1 MVSDALGGG
10 IRPPAAVTGPLAEHA
25 GGFRR
30 FLVDQGYARGTIGAL
45 MSLTAHVS
53 QWLDDQGLAAGAL
66 GSVAEVQRFFAARRA
81 QGHRARLSPRALT
94 PLLGFLRDQHVILA
108 AAAPAA
114 APAEV
119 VLEEYRDYL
128 RHERGAAAST
138 VVNFAKYAAMF
149 LDMLPGQGLAE
160 ALGALTAADVVRFT
174 AGWASTRS
182 AASGQAM
189 VYALRS
195 LLRFL
200 HAAGYLP
207 RPLAQAVPT
216 VPGWKRVRL
225 PHGVTSQEMAALLA
239 PCDRGS
245 ATGLRDYAIML
256 MLTRLGLRA
265 AEVAGISLS
274 DIDWRQGVLTVRGKG
289 NSVAELPLPAD
300 VGEAMAGY
308 LRYGR
313 VPCRSPGL
321 FLRAR
326 APFTGL
332 GPTGIADVVRRACDR
347 AGLPGFGPH
356 RLRHAVAC
364 HLLRD
369 GASLTEIGQLLRHR
383 DERAT
388 ARYAAVDVDALAE
401 LARPCPQGAAL

>member
-1 MVSDALGGG
+1 MISDARGGG
-10 IRPPAAVTGPLAEHA
+10 IRPPAVVTGPLAEQA
-25 GGFRR
+25 DGFRR
-30 FLVDQGYARGTIGAL
+30 FLVDQGYVRGTIGAL

-53 QWLDDQGLAAGAL
+53 QWLDDQGLAVDAL
-66 GSVAEVQRFFAARRA
+66 GSAAEVERFFAERRA
-81 QGHRARLSPRALT
+81 QGHRARLSPRALA
-94 PLLGFLRDQHVILA
+94 PLLVFLRDRHFIHA

-114 APAEV
+114 TPAEV

-128 RHERGAAAST
+128 RQERGAAAST

-149 LDMLPGQGLAE
+149 LDALPGQGLAE
-160 ALGALTAADVVRFT
+160 ALGALTAADVVRFV

-200 HAAGYLP
+200 HTAGYLP

-216 VPGWKRVRL
+216 VPGWKRARL

-239 PCDRGS
+239 ACDRGS

-256 MLTRLGLRA
+256 LLTRLGLRA
-265 AEVAGISLS
+265 AEVAGIGLG
-274 DIDWRQGVLTVRGKG
+274 DVDWQQGVLTVRGKG

-308 LRYGR
+308 VRHGR
-313 VPCRSPGL
+313 VPCPSPRL

-401 LARPCPQGAAL
+401 LAMPCPQGAAL

>member
-1 MVSDALGGG
+1 MVSDAQGSG
-10 IRPPAAVTGPLAEHA
+10 IRLPVVVTGPLAEQA
-25 GGFRR
+25 DGFRR

-45 MSLTAHVS
+45 MSLTADVS
-53 QWLDDQGLAAGAL
+53 QWLDYQGSAVDAL
-66 GSVAEVQRFFAARRA
+66 GSAAEVQYFFAERRA
-81 QGHRARLSPRALT
+81 QGYRARLSPRGLA
-94 PLLGFLRDQHVILA
+94 PLLGFLRDRHVIQA

-149 LDMLPGQGLAE
+149 LDALPGQRLAE
-160 ALGALTAADVVRFT
+160 TLGALSAADVVRFV

-216 VPGWKRVRL
+216 VPGWKRARL

-239 PCDRGS
+239 ACDRGS

-256 MLTRLGLRA
+256 LLTRLGLRA
-265 AEVAGISLS
+265 AEVAGISLG
-274 DIDWRQGVLTVRGKG
+274 DIDWQQGVLTVRGKG

-308 LRYGR
+308 VRHGR
-313 VPCRSPGL
+313 VPCRSPRL

-332 GPTGIADVVRRACDR
+332 GPTGVADVVRRACDR

-369 GASLTEIGQLLRHR
+369 GASLREIGQPLRHR

-401 LARPCPQGAAL
+401 LAMPCPQGAAL

>member
-1 MVSDALGGG
+1 MVSDARGSG
-10 IRPPAAVTGPLAEHA
+10 IRPPAVATGPLAEQA
-25 GGFRR
+25 DEFRR

-45 MSLTAHVS
+45 MSLTAHIS
-53 QWLDDQGLAAGAL
+53 QWLDDQGSAVDAL
-66 GSVAEVQRFFAARRA
+66 GSAAEVEHFFAERRA
-81 QGHRARLSPRALT
+81 QGYRARLSPRALA
-94 PLLGFLRDQHVILA
+94 PLLGFLRDRHVIQA

-114 APAEV
+114 APTEV

-138 VVNFAKYAAMF
+138 VVNFAKYAATF
-149 LDMLPGQGLAE
+149 LDALPGQGLVE
-160 ALGALTAADVVRFT
+160 TLGALTAADVVRFV

-182 AASGQAM
+182 SASGQAM

-195 LLRFL
+195 FLRFL

-216 VPGWKRVRL
+216 VPGWKRARP
-225 PHGVTSQEMAALLA
+225 PHGVTSQEMTALLA
-239 PCDRGS
+239 ACDRGS

-256 MLTRLGLRA
+256 LLTRLGLRA
-265 AEVAGISLS
+265 AEIAGISLG
-274 DIDWRQGVLTVRGKG
+274 DIDWQQGVLTVRGKG

-308 LRYGR
+308 VRHGR
-313 VPCRSPGL
+313 VPCRSPRL

-401 LARPCPQGAAL
+401 LAMPCPQGAAL

>member
-1 MVSDALGGG
+1 MVSDARGSG
-10 IRPPAAVTGPLAEHA
+10 IRPPAVVTGPLAEQA
-25 GGFRR
+25 DGFRR

-53 QWLDDQGLAAGAL
+53 QWLDDQGSAVDAL
-66 GSVAEVQRFFAARRA
+66 GSAAEVERFFAERRA
-81 QGHRARLSPRALT
+81 QGYRARLSPRALA
-94 PLLGFLRDQHVILA
+94 PLLGFLRDRHVIQA

-149 LDMLPGQGLAE
+149 LDALPGQGLAE
-160 ALGALTAADVVRFT
+160 ALGALTAADVVRFV

-207 RPLAQAVPT
+207 RPLAQAVPA

-239 PCDRGS
+239 ACDRGS

-256 MLTRLGLRA
+256 LLTRLGLRA
-265 AEVAGISLS
+265 AEVAGISLG
-274 DIDWRQGVLTVRGKG
+274 DIDWQQGVLTVRGKG

-308 LRYGR
+308 VRHGR
-313 VPCRSPGL
+313 VPCRNPRL

-369 GASLTEIGQLLRHR
+369 GASLREIGQLLRHR

-388 ARYAAVDVDALAE
+388 ARYAAVEVDALAE
-401 LARPCPQGAAL
+401 LAMPCPQGAAL